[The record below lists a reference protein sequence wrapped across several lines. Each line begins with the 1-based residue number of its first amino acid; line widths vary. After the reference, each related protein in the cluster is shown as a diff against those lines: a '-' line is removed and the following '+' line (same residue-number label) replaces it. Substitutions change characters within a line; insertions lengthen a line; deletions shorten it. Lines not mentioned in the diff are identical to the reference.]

1 MKYRKK
7 LISARRN
14 NFMRMEKSEEK
25 ETENKVS
32 EKASKDFE
40 NGMYEQR
47 DSYVSSR

>member
-14 NFMRMEKSEEK
+14 NFMRMEKNEEK
-25 ETENKVS
+25 ETEKNAS
-32 EKASKDFE
+32 ENALKDFE

>member
-14 NFMRMEKSEEK
+14 NFMRMEKIEEK
-25 ETENKVS
+25 ESETKAS
-32 EKASKDFE
+32 EKSSKEFE